1 MSTAP
6 LKGPWLVV
14 VLGQVEQALNLAVA
28 LPDHP
33 AVRALPEAQRT
44 VLGLAEAYLPRSM
57 WLDTAP
63 FPGPDG
69 QYSVH
74 RNRFSEQIRN
84 CLTHRSWLNTPLDLT
99 DAGTRNGLA
108 VAMALALGH
117 DPTDGVIWTRVE
129 GGGGWRLRTDS
140 FVDFDDF
147 EGIVAGGQVLYAPG
161 VNSERDRVS
170 ALALAFLHV
179 LAAKAGETEVTS

>member
-108 VAMALALGH
+108 VAMALALGL
-117 DPTDGVIWTRVE
+117 DPTDGVIWTE
-129 GGGGWRLRTDS
+129 IEGGGWRLFTVHG

-147 EGIVAGGQVLYAPG
+147 EGAVPFGRILAAPE
-161 VNSERDRVS
+161 VNSEPDRPR

-179 LAAKAGETEVTS
+179 LTMSAPTGARP